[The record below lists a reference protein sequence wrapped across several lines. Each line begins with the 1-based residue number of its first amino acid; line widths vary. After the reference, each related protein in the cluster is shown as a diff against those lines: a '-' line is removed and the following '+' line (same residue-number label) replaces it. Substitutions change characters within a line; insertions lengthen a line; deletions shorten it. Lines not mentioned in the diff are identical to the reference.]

1 MFEVGI
7 IVKPHGLKGYV
18 KVFITTTEKDRFKT
32 DDTQYFIMNR
42 AHRIEN
48 IKHLGKNIIIKF
60 FDIDDI
66 ETADKYRNERIFIN
80 KDDLIPL
87 LDNEYYLH
95 DLYNCKVY
103 DIDNNYMGIVT
114 DIFFSNDFVLDIS
127 KEDGSICTILFKQE
141 FLSNVNIDEKK
152 IVLKFNRDFYEY

>member
-42 AHRIEN
+42 VHRIEN

-66 ETADKYRNERIFIN
+66 ETADKYRNEKIFIS

-103 DIDNNYMGIVT
+103 DINNNYMGIVT
-114 DIFFSNDFVLDIS
+114 DIFFSNGFVLDIS
-127 KEDGSICTILFKQE
+127 KEDGSTCTILFKQE
-141 FLSNVNIDEKK
+141 FLSNVNIDEKT
-152 IVLKFNRDFYEY
+152 IVLKFNRDYYEY

>member
-66 ETADKYRNERIFIN
+66 ETADKYRNERIFIS

-127 KEDGSICTILFKQE
+127 KEDGSTCTILFKE
-141 FLSNVNIDEKK
+141 DFLSNVNIDEKT
-152 IVLKFNRDFYEY
+152 IILKFNRDYYEY

>member
-7 IVKPHGLKGYV
+7 IVKPHGLKGYL
-18 KVFITTTEKDRFKT
+18 KVFIITTEKDRFRI

-42 AHRIEN
+42 AYKIEN

-66 ETADKYRNERIFIN
+66 ETADKYRNEKIFIN
-80 KDDLIPL
+80 KNDLIPL

-95 DLYNCKVY
+95 DIYNCKVY
-103 DIDNNYMGIVT
+103 DINNNYMGIVT
-114 DIFFSNDFVLDIS
+114 DIFFSNNFILDIS
-127 KEDGSICTILFKQE
+127 REDGSTCTILFKKD
-141 FLSNVNIDEKK
+141 FLSNVNINEKK
-152 IVLKFNRDFYEY
+152 ITLKFNRDFYEY